1 MKIITK
7 AETLK
12 YVTRGKAILK
22 DLQSDQDKMKRLE
35 AVLRENGFSDIA
47 DLAIELK
54 EKYL

>member
-12 YVTRGKAILK
+12 YVTKGKAILK
-22 DLQSDQDKMKRLE
+22 DLQSDPDKMKRLE
-35 AVLRENGFSDIA
+35 AVLRESGFGDIA

-54 EKYL
+54 AKYL